1 MKKYIK
7 IELDISD
14 EFIKNW
20 NNDFLQHHFSLYKNE
35 EKAEEALKS
44 NPFEKSLAEEIEEY
58 INNYYGSAVKCN
70 AEILKLS

>member
-20 NNDFLQHHFSLYKNE
+20 NNDFLQHHC
-35 EKAEEALKS
+35 
-44 NPFEKSLAEEIEEY
+44 IEN
-58 INNYYGSAVKCN
+58 IVIHKV
-70 AEILKLS
+70 LSII